1 MHDEL
6 RTLCAKVQKNCHIS
20 DARYA
25 GDYTLCIYLLK
36 MREYYRWEKGFS
48 LDASLSKDAVG
59 SWLNEREQLWD
70 ALADEGFE
78 TLPVKADTL
87 DPFETDTINASLI
100 PAGLVYSGGLGRN
113 AKPHFLLARL
123 ERHERYDDFTVLVS
137 AEEYARDLSAPPAM
151 TLGNTVFIRRDSLRR
166 LLWEKTEEW
175 RWARHDNAMGRAVQC
190 YGFDTD
196 PLGALERMTDREI
209 EAVLLHEIGEVMA
222 GQQLGGEWDEMLAA
236 LPRSRAEIAA
246 RAVRDHLAD
255 ALSTLPALLDQGDAA
270 SLHFYFGNLS
280 SMRKVIFPR
289 LSGAYDTWV
298 GNADIGAL
306 RDLIPESR
314 EHWLTLGRRM
324 IEAYSTHG
332 ADCLPH
338 VDSLIDAGHL

>member
-36 MREYYRWEKGFS
+36 MREYYRWEKGYS

-59 SWLNEREQLWD
+59 DWLRQREQLWD
-70 ALADEGFE
+70 TLADEGFE
-78 TLPVKADTL
+78 ALPVNTDSL
-87 DPFETDTINASLI
+87 DPFDTDAINTSLI
-100 PAGLVYSGGLGRN
+100 PEGLVYSGGLGRN
-113 AKPHFLLARL
+113 AKPHFLLGRL
-123 ERHERYDDFTVLVS
+123 ERHEQYEGFTVFVS

-151 TLGNTVFIRRDSLRR
+151 TLGNNVFIRRDALRR
-166 LLWEKTEEW
+166 LLWEKSEEW
-175 RWARHDNAMGRAVQC
+175 RWAKHDNAMGRALQC
-190 YGFDTD
+190 YGFDAD
-196 PLGALERMTDREI
+196 PLDALERMTDREI
-209 EAVLLHEIGEVMA
+209 EAVLLHEIGEVLA
-222 GQQLGGEWDEMLAA
+222 GQLLGDEWNEMLAA

-255 ALSTLPALLDQGDAA
+255 ALSTLPALLDEGEEA

-280 SMRKVIFPR
+280 SMRKLIFPR
-289 LSGAYDTWV
+289 LTAAYEAWRENGDP
-298 GNADIGAL
+298 GAL
-306 RDLIPESR
+306 RELIPESR
-314 EHWLTLGRRM
+314 EHWLALARRLM
-324 IEAYSTHG
+324 DAYYAQG
-332 ADCLPH
+332 KDCLPH